1 MPRESAVV
9 QVRREEGEQAR
20 MRILMI
26 SGVPGKAEAG
36 VAGIV
41 YNLTK
46 ELRGLGHI
54 VEAKFFEDL
63 LPQQKWPI
71 RFRTVEFA
79 RRIAQYVKERKK
91 EFDIINIHAPFGFW
105 YGARRRRLGTEAG
118 PAYVMTMH
126 GLEERRNYAMSREAK
141 KGRADYFRWK
151 NRTWQHVYHMPTYR
165 WSFTTADQCIV
176 TNREALLF
184 LQLRYGLTPDRV
196 WLVPNGVGPEFFHV
210 RSCSSGIATRLL
222 FVGTWIDHKGIY
234 YLAES
239 FEKVLREIPE
249 ARLTIAGCLE
259 PEEHVRRVFSPAAQ
273 SAIEVWPFVPRA
285 EMPSLYAEH
294 EIFVLPSLM
303 EGMPLV
309 LLEAM
314 ASGLAVV
321 TTESSGMTD
330 LVEDA
335 HDGLFAIPGD
345 SDSLASAIARLCR
358 DGELRQRLGNAA
370 REKMKRFT
378 WTQSARRHEMVFQ
391 RALGITPAMP
401 RSEPEARTEQ
411 RGVLSRAD

>member
-1 MPRESAVV
+1 
-9 QVRREEGEQAR
+9 

-41 YNLTK
+41 YNLTG
-46 ELRGLGHI
+46 ELRGLGHS
-54 VEAKFFEDL
+54 VDAKFFEDL
-63 LPQQKWPI
+63 LPRQKWPN

-79 RRIAQYVKERKK
+79 KQIAEYVEGRKK

-105 YGARRRRLGTEAG
+105 YGARRRHLGAEAG
-118 PAYVMTMH
+118 PPYVMTMH
-126 GLEERRNYAMSREAK
+126 GLEERRNYAMGREAR

-151 NRTWQHVYHMPTYR
+151 NRIWQRVYHMPTYR
-165 WSFTTADQCIV
+165 WSFMTADQCIV

-184 LQLRYGLTPDRV
+184 LQLHYGLPPDRV
-196 WLVPNGVGPEFFHV
+196 WLIPNGVGFDFFHV
-210 RSCSSGIATRLL
+210 RSFLGGIATRLL

-234 YLAES
+234 YLAEA

-249 ARLTIAGCLE
+249 VRLTIAGCQE
-259 PEEHVRRVFSPAAQ
+259 PEERVRRSFSPATQ
-273 SAIEVWPFVPRA
+273 SALEVWPFVPRA
-285 EMPSLYAEH
+285 EIPSLYAEH

-314 ASGLAVV
+314 ASGLAVI
-321 TTESSGMTD
+321 TAESNGMTD

-335 HDGLFAIPGD
+335 HDGLFVIPGD
-345 SDSLASAIARLCR
+345 SDSLASAMVRLCQ
-358 DGELRQRLGNAA
+358 DSELRQRLGNAA
-370 REKMKRFT
+370 QEKMKRFT
-378 WTQSARRHEMVFQ
+378 WAQSARRHETVFQ
-391 RALGITPAMP
+391 RAIGVTPKMP
-401 RSEPEARTEQ
+401 VSESAPPTEQ
-411 RGVLSRAD
+411 EKVSSQAKR